1 MWGNYKLILEGST
14 KIFKAIPAPLPQTL
28 PNFSGRKGACVTG
41 TLSLKE
47 KLHLFWLQNLH
58 VTNIQP
64 FHNLLI
70 ALAIDTCNKDF
81 NLALLL

>member
-14 KIFKAIPAPLPQTL
+14 KIFKAIPTPPPQKL
-28 PNFSGRKGACVTG
+28 LNFSGRKGAYVIG

-58 VTNIQP
+58 VMNIQP

-70 ALAIDTCNKDF
+70 VLAIDIGNEDF
-81 NLALLL
+81 NLSLLL